1 MVLPLAALLPI
12 AGATLGGISGYK
24 QSGGDIGAAALGSGL
39 GALSMGGLA
48 APLKALGGRMAG
60 TALGARIAPEAYKA
74 QQAAS
79 ALMGGA
85 GIKGAQAA
93 AQQAGMAA
101 PMIQQM
107 AGSGVLAKAL
117 TGLAAGGAALT
128 LPAAAAGL
136 AAGAAGPVRSAASRG
151 GQAAAG
157 LAGYPSGYG
166 EEAQYGGAALPP
178 GMGPFGPVDAY
189 GTPLDIALPT
199 GQAAGRRLEYAK
211 TIEQQ
216 RDAMRMLLP
225 ELYKASEAR
234 SKSEFQRQLAAAGV
248 RQNILTSANM
258 LERSQQ
264 AAQQMGLTAAS
275 QAGQALTQQYQY
287 S

>member
-1 MVLPLAALLPI
+1 MLPLAALLPV
-12 AGATLGGISGYK
+12 AGAALGGISGYK
-24 QSGGDIGAAALGSGL
+24 ESGGNLGAAALGSGL

-48 APLKALGGRMAG
+48 APLKFVGGRMAG
-60 TALGARIAPEAYKA
+60 TALGAKFAPEAYKA
-74 QQAAS
+74 QQALG

-93 AQQAGMAA
+93 AQQAGMAS
-101 PMIQQM
+101 PMLQQM

-128 LPAAAAGL
+128 LPAAAAQT
-136 AAGAAGPVRSAASRG
+136 AASVAGPVRGAAGRG
-151 GQAAAG
+151 AQAVAG
-157 LAGYPSGYG
+157 LAGYPKGFG
-166 EEAQYGGAALPP
+166 EEAQYGGAAIPP
-178 GMGPFGPVDAY
+178 GMDQFGYVDAY
-189 GTPLDIALPT
+189 GTPLDIGLPT

-264 AAQQMGLTAAS
+264 AAQQMGLTAAQ
-275 QAGQALTQQYQY
+275 QAGQALTSQYQY

>member
-1 MVLPLAALLPI
+1 MLPLAAVLPI
-12 AGATLGGISGYK
+12 AGAALGGISGYK
-24 QSGGDIGAAALGSGL
+24 QSGGDLGAAALGSGL
-39 GALSMGGLA
+39 GAVSMGGLA

-60 TALGARIAPEAYKA
+60 TALGARLAPEAYAA
-74 QQAAS
+74 QQAVGG
-79 ALMGGA
+79 LMTG
-85 GIKGAQAA
+85 GIKGAQTAA
-93 AQQAGMAA
+93 AAARMAP
-101 PMIQQM
+101 PMVQQM
-107 AGSGVLAKAL
+107 TGSGLLAKGL

-136 AAGAAGPVRSAASRG
+136 AAGAAGPVRGAAG
-151 GQAAAG
+151 QAPQAAAG
-157 LAGYPSGYG
+157 LAGYPQGYG
-166 EEAQYGGAALPP
+166 AEAQYGGAAIPP
-178 GMGPFGPVDAY
+178 GTGQFGYVDAY

-211 TIEQQ
+211 NVEQQ

-225 ELYKASEAR
+225 EIYKASEAR

-248 RQNILTSANM
+248 RQNILTAANM